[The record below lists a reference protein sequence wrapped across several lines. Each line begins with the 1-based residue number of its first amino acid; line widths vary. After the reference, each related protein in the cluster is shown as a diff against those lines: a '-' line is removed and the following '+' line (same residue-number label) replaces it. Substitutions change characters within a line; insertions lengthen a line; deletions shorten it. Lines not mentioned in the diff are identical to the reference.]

1 LRLLKNKNA
10 SIDAHKFQKKEAPMT
25 LGGSRIKWWD
35 MHSTTQ
41 RPETERARELKIE
54 GGTNRKNHEKKQQT
68 STFHEDEQVT
78 AHLLSQKAVDA

>member
-1 LRLLKNKNA
+1 
-10 SIDAHKFQKKEAPMT
+10 
-25 LGGSRIKWWD
+25 
-35 MHSTTQ
+35 
-41 RPETERARELKIE
+41 LKIE